1 MRVEVIAMEDG
12 SRKMD
17 MPKVLVVDDDPDMVA
32 VCSLVLE
39 SEGYDISV
47 ARNGYEAYDRL
58 TGQGADVMLIDVMM
72 PVLDGLTVC
81 KMVKRDPRTK
91 DVPVIVMSASSRLC
105 DQAESANA
113 DAVIPKPFDI
123 DRLIST
129 VNHFAPQHEAPN
141 AVY

>member
-1 MRVEVIAMEDG
+1 MVEVNAMEDG

-17 MPKVLVVDDDPDMVA
+17 MPKVLVVDDDPDMLA

-58 TGQGADVMLIDVMM
+58 TEQGADLMLIDVMM

-105 DQAESANA
+105 DQAESASA

-123 DRLIST
+123 NHLVST
-129 VNHFAPQHEAPN
+129 VNHFAPQHDLPSA
-141 AVY
+141 AY